1 MKKLQISMAWILY
14 YISLIPLFIYLF
26 IKYFDCNVY
35 CLFKLGRIDELTYG
49 NCAFMVSFILF
60 FISVILIGILKYRSR
75 KRFNLH
81 GAKITTEPQNIN
93 HELIGVLSAVVLP
106 FLTVNFDTANE
117 VFASLFMLLVIG
129 VISTRCSIYYKN
141 PVLAILCLKLYQI
154 EIEHKDLKNNLT
166 VNVISFHSLT
176 KNDSLYL
183 KEIGE
188 GVYYAKKTSD
198 G

>member
-1 MKKLQISMAWILY
+1 MAWILY

-26 IKYFDCNVY
+26 IKYFDSNVC
-35 CLFKLGRIDELTYG
+35 CLIKLGKSDELTYG
-49 NCAFMVSFILF
+49 NYAFIASFMLF
-60 FISVILIGILKYRSR
+60 LVSVILICILKYRSR
-75 KRFNLH
+75 KRFNIH

-117 VFASLFMLLVIG
+117 VFASLFMLIVIG
-129 VISTRCSIYYKN
+129 LISTRSTIYYKN

-154 EIEHKDLKNNLT
+154 EIEHRDLKNNLT

-183 KEIGE
+183 KEMGE
-188 GVYYAKKTSD
+188 GVYYAKKTNN